1 MTELTYSGSMATS
14 APAGSSRRGLVPLAR
29 EGKAGVLAEAAMIAI
44 LLAR

>member
-14 APAGSSRRGLVPLAR
+14 ALAGSSRWGLVPLAR
-29 EGKAGVLAEAAMIAI
+29 EGKADALVEAAMIAI